1 MDGLAELR
9 LGIKWGFMDVR
20 RGERG
25 IFKTPLLEIK
35 IGFKSYSCSPAFL
48 FFLISSAFRYVIFL
62 TLKKKKKN
70 LL

>member
-1 MDGLAELR
+1 MSLYEMDGLEELR

-48 FFLISSAFRYVIFL
+48 FF
-62 TLKKKKKN
+62 
-70 LL
+70 